1 MSNIQ
6 SITFF
11 QAASHFGVT
20 QNIKFGQNVVRA
32 EWIEQQGK
40 WEITT
45 ENGEKLV
52 ANILIDG
59 TGTLHVPNTPDF
71 LDNVRRQI
79 TKNEFS
85 RGLEIL

>member
-1 MSNIQ
+1 MS
-6 SITFF
+6 
-11 QAASHFGVT
+11 
-20 QNIKFGQNVVRA
+20 RA

-40 WEITT
+40 WEITI

-71 LDNVRRQI
+71 PDNVSTQI
-79 TKNEFS
+79 SRNRFS
-85 RGLEIL
+85 RWLKKCKLKILYSI

>member
-1 MSNIQ
+1 M
-6 SITFF
+6 
-11 QAASHFGVT
+11 A
-20 QNIKFGQNVVRA
+20 RA

-59 TGTLHVPNTPDF
+59 TGALHVPNTPDF
-71 LDNVRRQI
+71 PDNV
-79 TKNEFS
+79 S
-85 RGLEIL
+85 RYIPTE

>member
-1 MSNIQ
+1 M
-6 SITFF
+6 
-11 QAASHFGVT
+11 
-20 QNIKFGQNVVRA
+20 VRA

-40 WEITT
+40 WEVIT

-71 LDNVRRQI
+71 PDNVRR
-79 TKNEFS
+79 
-85 RGLEIL
+85 